1 MKKKNKHFATGYRL
15 PATGCSRGVSLL
27 DTVIGSALMLIVFV
41 GIAGVFQLSVE
52 VITNNR
58 IRAGAIALANER
70 MEYLRSLSYPQ
81 IGVIGGIPAGNVPQ
95 EETVLYNNVSYTR
108 RTMVFYSDDPGDG
121 LGAADTNSIIADY
134 KTIRVEINWL
144 SRQGERGLTLIG
156 RVSPFAVETAV
167 PGGVLTINVVNE
179 SAAPISNA
187 QVDIV
192 NIGVVPAIDIRTYS
206 NVGGSVTFIGAPEA
220 SNYQILVSK
229 AGYSTAQTYPVSA
242 ENPNPNPRHL
252 TVANNQT
259 TPASFTIDYVSTK
272 TIETYM
278 QIQEG
283 SWTDTFSDESKIGS
297 SASTTVSGGVARL
310 TGSVG
315 SYDAEGSL
323 QSVSVSPASLNRW
336 KTFSA
341 ATTTPG
347 QTGILF
353 RFYDNAGVTLIPE
366 GQLPG
371 NSAGF
376 ATSTVDLSGISTS
389 TYPALRVT
397 SFLSSSDPS
406 VTPSISSY
414 SFVYDYGPTPLPN
427 LSFGMRGGKTI
438 GNNPTVYKYNET
450 HSSGASTAITL
461 SNIEADTYTLTVA
474 TSTGYLL
481 AESCA
486 PQPETLA
493 PASSQTT
500 KLYVLPASDHSLL
513 VDVRSNSGVLLE
525 GASVQLNGTG
535 YNTTKTTSSCG
546 QAFFGSLSTGDFTA
560 TITKSGYQ
568 EYSTNVNVNG
578 SSPISIVL
586 NSL

>member
-15 PATGCSRGVSLL
+15 PATGCSRGVTLP

-95 EETVLYNNVSYTR
+95 EETVLYNNVSYPR

-187 QVDIV
+187 QGETG
-192 NIGVVPAIDIRTYS
+192 NIAVVPAIDIRTYS

-242 ENPNPNPRHL
+242 ENPNPRHL

-481 AESCA
+481 ADSCA
-486 PQPETLA
+486 PQPETLL

-500 KLYVLPASDHSLL
+500 KLYVLPASNHSLL

-525 GASVQLNGTG
+525 GASVKLNGTG

-546 QAFFGSLSTGDFTA
+546 QAFFGG
-560 TITKSGYQ
+560 
-568 EYSTNVNVNG
+568 
-578 SSPISIVL
+578 
-586 NSL
+586 

>member
-1 MKKKNKHFATGYRL
+1 
-15 PATGCSRGVSLL
+15 
-27 DTVIGSALMLIVFV
+27 MLIVFV
-41 GIAGVFQLSVE
+41 GIAGVFQLSVD
-52 VITNNR
+52 VVTNNR
-58 IRAGAIALANER
+58 IRAGAIALSNER

-121 LGAADTNSIIADY
+121 LGAADTNSVIADY
-134 KTIRVEINWL
+134 KTIRVEINWQ

-156 RVSPFAVETAV
+156 RVSPFAVESAV
-167 PGGVLTINVVNE
+167 AGGVLTINVVNE
-179 SAAPISNA
+179 SATPVSNA

-192 NIGVVPAIDIRTYS
+192 NTAVVPAIDIRTYS
-206 NVGGSVTFIGAPEA
+206 NVNGSVTFIGAPAA
-220 SNYQILVSK
+220 SDYQIIVSK
-229 AGYSTAQTYPVSA
+229 AGYATAQTYAVSA
-242 ENPNPNPRHL
+242 ENPSPNPGHL
-252 TVANNQT
+252 SVANNQT
-259 TPASFTIDYVSTK
+259 TSASFTIDYVSTK
-272 TIETYM
+272 TVETYM

-283 SWTDTFSDESKIGS
+283 SWTDTFSDESKMAT
-297 SASTTVSGGVARL
+297 SASTTVSGGVVRL
-310 TGSVG
+310 TGTPG

-341 ATTTPG
+341 ATTTPA

-353 RFYDNAGVTLIPE
+353 RFYDNAGTTLVSE

-376 ATSTVDLSGISTS
+376 ATSTVDLSGVSTS

-397 SFLSSSDPS
+397 SLLSTSDAG
-406 VTPSISSY
+406 VTPSIGSY
-414 SFVYDYGPTPLPN
+414 SFVYDYGPTPFPN

-438 GNNPTVYKYNET
+438 GNNPTVYKYDET
-450 HSSGASTAITL
+450 HSSGASSAITL
-461 SNIEADTYTLTVA
+461 SNVEADTYTLTVS

-486 PQPETLA
+486 PQPEILS

-500 KLYVLPASDHSLL
+500 KLYVLPASNHSLL
-513 VDVRSNSGVLLE
+513 LDVRSSAGTLLE
-525 GASVQLNGTG
+525 GAAVQLTKTG
-535 YNTTKTTSSCG
+535 YNTTTTTSSCG
-546 QAFFGSLSTGDFTA
+546 QAFFGSLSTGDYTA

-568 EYSTNVNVNG
+568 EYSTNVSVSG
-578 SSPISIVL
+578 SSRLSIVL